1 MKKYIPI
8 VPTEN
13 ENNLCIEVLYSKG
26 GHNWFNGDNERRG
39 YYLHCTP
46 TLIKNNRLS
55 NGTEYSTSTVTL
67 GKGYKLMLKEVG
79 RKSQKAEKEANR
91 LAEEKVDFIV
101 DKVCKRYGLE
111 LAA

>member
-8 VPTEN
+8 VPTES
-13 ENNLCIEVLYSKG
+13 ENNLCLEVLYSKG

-46 TLIKNNRLS
+46 TLVKTDRLS
-55 NGTEYSTSTVTL
+55 NGTEYSTSTVTV
-67 GKGYKLMLKEVG
+67 GKGYKLLLKEVA
-79 RKSQKAEKEANR
+79 RRSEKSENEANI

-101 DKVCKRYGLE
+101 EKVCRRYGLE